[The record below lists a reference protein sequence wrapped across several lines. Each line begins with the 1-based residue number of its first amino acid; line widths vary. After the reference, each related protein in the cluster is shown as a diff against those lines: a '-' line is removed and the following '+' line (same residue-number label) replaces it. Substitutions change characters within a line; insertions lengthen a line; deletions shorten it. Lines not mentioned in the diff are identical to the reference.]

1 MSQVPKCV
9 RHKLNFSLAYINVLF
24 GLYQTK
30 LVQFKTTK
38 PIRNKETVYDFALRN
53 TLPKGTSCKNQEQ
66 GN

>member
-9 RHKLNFSLAYINVLF
+9 RHKLNFLLAYINVLF

-30 LVQFKTTK
+30 RVQLKTTK
-38 PIRNKETVYDFALRN
+38 PIRNKETVYAFSLRN
-53 TLPKGTSCKNQEQ
+53 TLPKGTSCENQEQ